1 MIFNGQYVEGL
12 NTVDWDEE
20 RRQTLENA
28 LHNSTQGI
36 LCGSVRVSDDKSTV
50 PYVIHTYLHVVPGV

>member
-20 RRQTLENA
+20 RRQTLENV

-36 LCGSVRVSDDKSTV
+36 FCGSSRVSDDTSTV
-50 PYVIHTYLHVVPGV
+50 QS

>member
-1 MIFNGQYVEGL
+1 MISNGQFVEGL

-20 RRQTLENA
+20 RRQTLENV

-36 LCGSVRVSDDKSTV
+36 VCGSGEVSNDTITV
-50 PYVIHTYLHVVPGV
+50 

>member
-1 MIFNGQYVEGL
+1 MISNGQFVEGL

-20 RRQTLENA
+20 RRQTLENV

-36 LCGSVRVSDDKSTV
+36 ICGSGKVSKDTVTPNSTHAHEH
-50 PYVIHTYLHVVPGV
+50 I